1 MNRTGL
7 VIALLAGLGVGAV
20 LGVYWQLDIAISRL
34 FFDETLRVFPAQYS
48 LVARHLRDVFIYTT
62 ALLAAPAFIALLLK
76 IVLPRRRM
84 LIAGRAALFLIA
96 TLALAPGLMANVIL
110 KENWGRPRPVEV
122 KEFNGPERF
131 VPWWD
136 PRGTCEKNCSFVAGE
151 GAGGFWTL
159 APAALAPPAW
169 RPLAY
174 AAAALFGAAAG
185 GLRLLGGAHF
195 FSDVAFSGVLTF
207 LVIWLTHG
215 LIYRWRTR
223 ITDGQV
229 EAAIER
235 VAMPPHLSVARMIE
249 RLRGRGARER
259 S

>member
-7 VIALLAGLGVGAV
+7 VIALLVGLGVGV
-20 LGVYWQLDIAISRL
+20 VFGVYPQLDIAISRL
-34 FFDETLRVFPAQYS
+34 FFDETLRVFPTQYS
-48 LVARHLRDVFIYTT
+48 LLARHLREVFTYTT
-62 ALLAAPAFIALLLK
+62 VLLVAPAFIALLIK

-96 TLALAPGLMANVIL
+96 TLALAPGVMANLIL

-122 KEFNGPERF
+122 TAFGGPEQF

-174 AAAALFGAAAG
+174 GAALLFGAAAG
-185 GLRLLGGAHF
+185 GLRLSGGAHF
-195 FSDVAFSGVLTF
+195 FSDVAFSGVFTF
-207 LVIWLTHG
+207 LIIWLMHG

-223 ITDGQV
+223 ITDEQV

-235 VAMPPHLSVARMIE
+235 VALPPHLALVRTIE
-249 RLRGRGARER
+249 RLRGVGER